1 MTSGYV
7 IRKNEYY
14 DSVFLMG
21 INKQLSDHP
30 GVKQTAVL
38 MGTDNN
44 KKLLSDIGISG
55 ASIDSAKANDLIVA
69 VIADS
74 QQIVDEILENLDAR
88 LTTDF
93 ESSPVSVWKTFEDG
107 LDQKPSANLEVL
119 SIPGEYV
126 PREAQKALESGLH
139 VFIFS
144 SNVSLHDELEL
155 KKKAAKKNVLVMG
168 PDCGTSI
175 IGGVGIGFANAVR
188 QGAIG
193 VIGASGTGLQEFTC
207 QVHNA
212 GQGISHAIGTGTNDV
227 SDTIGGLTSFAAID
241 ALEADANTKVIA
253 FVSKPPGKKVQE
265 RLIERLKNCSKP
277 TICCFLGAEHSSS
290 QDDRPHFA
298 STIDL
303 AVDWALHLVD
313 STPFPKELKLQPE
326 ELKWVDTEVAQW
338 ASEQRF
344 LRGVFAG
351 GTYCYQSQQI
361 LRNSGLEIYS
371 NAPLDSAFLL
381 DDPDQSRAHSI
392 VDMGDE
398 YYTLGKPHPMIDG
411 SLRNKRILAES
422 LDPQVAVLFLDFV
435 LGYNA
440 SSDPAGELLDAINQ
454 AQQNALKRGA
464 HLTVVASICG
474 TEDDPQD
481 LSLQSQLLKDQG
493 VYVFNSNSRAA
504 LFCAKLLGKVRRN

>member
-1 MTSGYV
+1 MISGYL

-38 MGTDNN
+38 MGTENN
-44 KKLLSDIGISG
+44 KKLLNDIGIKG
-55 ASIDSAKANDLIVA
+55 GSIDSAMANDLIVA

-74 QQIVDEILENLDAR
+74 QQIVDEIFENLDER
-88 LTTDF
+88 LRSIF
-93 ESSPVSVWKTFEDG
+93 ESSPISVWKTFEDG
-107 LDQKPSANLEVL
+107 IKQKPNANLEVL

-126 PREAQKALESGLH
+126 SREALKAIKAGLN

-144 SNVSLHDELEL
+144 SNVSLEDELEL
-155 KKKAAKKNVLVMG
+155 KKLASKKNVFVMG

-175 IGGVGIGFANAVR
+175 IGGAGIGFANVVR
-188 QGAIG
+188 QGIIG

-227 SDTIGGLTSFAAID
+227 SDKIGGITSLAAID
-241 ALEADANTKVIA
+241 ALEADPNTKVIS
-253 FVSKPPGKKVQE
+253 FVSKPPGKNLQE
-265 RLIERLKNCSKP
+265 KLIERLKICSKP
-277 TICCFLGAEHSSS
+277 TICCFLGADHSSS
-290 QDDRPHFA
+290 PDDQLHFA
-298 STIDL
+298 KTIDL
-303 AVDWALHLVD
+303 AVDWALHLAG
-313 STPFPKELKLQPE
+313 STPPPIEFKLQAE
-326 ELKWVDTEVAQW
+326 ELALIDIEVAQW
-338 ASEQRF
+338 ISEQQY

-361 LRNSGLEIYS
+361 LHNTGLEIYS
-371 NAPLDSAFLL
+371 NAPLDNKFLL
-381 DDPDQSRAHSI
+381 DNPDQSRANSI

-411 SLRNKRILAES
+411 SLRIERILSES
-422 LDPQVAVLFLDFV
+422 LDPEVAVLFLDFI

-440 SSDPAGELLDAINQ
+440 SSDPAGELLEAISQ
-454 AQQNALKRGA
+454 AQQNATNRGA

-481 LSLQSQLLKDQG
+481 LKLQSQMLKDQG
-493 VYVFNSNSRAA
+493 VYVFNSNSKAA
-504 LFCAKLLGKVRRN
+504 IFCAGLLGKVRRT